1 MDLWYI
7 LWDNF
12 HIYRCISVGQKF
24 LVQCQLTFVPSEFWN
39 SFNAQFMPRCHVIS
53 QTIKICPLLWLRMI
67 DDVGRPMRC
76 EVSSL
81 NNHKLLQFLQHS
93 RAPLVFHFSFSLNA
107 SSYETF
113 PPPYILYETKGQICD
128 EEQSLLNVVAMVSFH
143 YGSCRVL

>member
-1 MDLWYI
+1 
-7 LWDNF
+7 
-12 HIYRCISVGQKF
+12 
-24 LVQCQLTFVPSEFWN
+24 
-39 SFNAQFMPRCHVIS
+39 MPRCHVIS